1 MDTLTGYEIHFDLE
15 RNEIS
20 IIKTPNFDDEKSIS
34 ITIRAANSAELEQLK
49 AKIEQ
54 GNGANFA
61 ADVQILS

>member
-20 IIKTPNFDDEKSIS
+20 IIKTANFDDEKALS

-54 GNGANFA
+54 GNDANFA
-61 ADVQILS
+61 AEVQILS